1 LDDDDSNFKACQESF
16 FHKVPL
22 PRDNILTIES
32 YDDPTVAAQLYESKL
47 QHVLQGRP
55 IDMVLLGLGPDGHTA
70 SLFPNHELL
79 KYSGPRMVMPI
90 FDSPKPPSQR
100 ITLTLDTI
108 NSSQEVVF
116 IATGG
121 GKAARLQDILSPS
134 DTCTTVEEGKWEE
147 SGIIC
152 QESVIF
158 PPTLVSPA
166 RVTWLIDDPAAALI
180 KAHPHIEFIS
190 GS

>member
-1 LDDDDSNFKACQESF
+1 MDDDDSNFKACQESF

-134 DTCTTVEEGKWEE
+134 DTCTTVEEGKGEVC
-147 SGIIC
+147 GIVG
-152 QESVIF
+152 QESVVF

-180 KAHPHIEFIS
+180 KAHSHIEFIS
-190 GS
+190 GN